1 VRRSADGVSKIG
13 SIALFM
19 GKKAVEKAVTWKSP
33 KPGLFHSTWKSSKER
48 GISHFFHRHDF
59 DDFRISTF
67 RGKENS

>member
-1 VRRSADGVSKIG
+1 
-13 SIALFM
+13 M

-33 KPGLFHSTWKSSKER
+33 EPGLFHSTWKSRKSSG

-59 DDFRISTF
+59 GDFSISTF